1 MSEQPHPA
9 RSPGITFSAELQAL
23 AEKFADRPARLS
35 EILEATHGRGFA
47 LLLIFISLPFV
58 TPIPLPGLSTPFGL
72 TVALIGARLAIGKK
86 PWLPQRLLAWELPSG
101 FLTKILRAAG
111 RVVHVLE
118 FLLKPRLMFF
128 HDSRVFQKVA
138 GTMILLSGLLLLL
151 PLPIPFTNLFP
162 AATVVLLA
170 ASSLERDGVCFLAG
184 CVMFALG
191 VAYFVL
197 LSFGGVH
204 ALNGL
209 QRAF

>member
-1 MSEQPHPA
+1 M
-9 RSPGITFSAELQAL
+9 TFSAELQML
-23 AEKFADRPARLS
+23 AEKFADRPAQLS

-86 PWLPQRLLAWELPSG
+86 PWLPRRLLEWKLPSG

-111 RVVHVLE
+111 RVVRVLE
-118 FLLKPRLMFF
+118 FLLKPRWLFI
-128 HDSRVFQKVA
+128 HDSGVFQKAA

-204 ALNGL
+204 AFNGL